1 MSNTLVRNQ
10 SINLL
15 RAKGLEI
22 FYRQGYYGTSDQQ
35 LLEKLGISSAE
46 FVQHFISKEE
56 FFIGILENMVLQRI
70 QKFMIESVSYR
81 QSPFPLI
88 LDAFKNALDLAIA
101 NEDDRGSMLG
111 NFINEFSG
119 KNVRI
124 SKHLLD
130 IIRIWEVNII
140 GLLKKGVQDGYL
152 DRHADCEAI
161 ADFIL
166 ASYFGTRTLMT
177 LGNKTSL
184 KYKFERQL
192 SSYFYS
198 LAKTD

>member
-1 MSNTLVRNQ
+1 MDNTLISNQ
-10 SINLL
+10 PINLL

-22 FYRQGYYGTSDQQ
+22 FHRKGYYGTSDEE
-35 LLEKLGISSAE
+35 LLEKLSISREE
-46 FVQHFISKEE
+46 FINHFHSKEE
-56 FFIGILENMVLQRI
+56 FFIGILENLVMQRI
-70 QKFMIESVSYR
+70 QKFLIEPLSHK

-88 LDAFKNALDLAIA
+88 LEAFENALDVAIA
-101 NEDDRGSMLG
+101 NESDRGSMLG
-111 NFINEFSG
+111 NFISEFSG

-124 SKHLLD
+124 SKHLRD

-140 GLLKKGVQDGYL
+140 SQLKKGMNDGYL
-152 DRHADCEAI
+152 NPHVDCEAA

-177 LGNKTSL
+177 LGNKTAL
-184 KYKFERQL
+184 KYRFKRQL

-198 LAKTD
+198 LAQTE

>member
-1 MSNTLVRNQ
+1 MDNTLISNQ
-10 SINLL
+10 PVNLL

-22 FYRQGYYGTSDQQ
+22 FHRKGYYGTSDEE
-35 LLEKLGISSAE
+35 LFEKLMISREE
-46 FVQHFISKEE
+46 FKSHFTSKED
-56 FFIGILENMVLQRI
+56 FFIGILENLVLQRM
-70 QKFMIESVSYR
+70 QKFLIEPLSHK

-88 LDAFKNALDLAIA
+88 LEAFGNAINVAIA
-101 NEDDRGSMLG
+101 NESDRGSMLG
-111 NFINEFSG
+111 NFINEFAG

-124 SKHLLD
+124 SKHLRD

-140 GLLKKGVQDGYL
+140 SLLKKGMNDGFINP
-152 DRHADCEAI
+152 HVDCEAA

-177 LGNKTSL
+177 LGNKTAL
-184 KYKFERQL
+184 KHSFNRQL

-198 LAKTD
+198 LARTE